1 MIIYACALTLGR
13 IYNFPLFRSTLK
25 KKNYLDK
32 LPWRVHKLTR
42 LLERVVLNTISTWRL
57 RGGFSIHGYSVIT
70 EKSVPP
76 NTAEW
81 AIYLFITQALG
92 GRIIQKKWHLHFS
105 HHIIFVS
112 VNWSFKFSHFFF
124 FKTTEETEME
134 QVASW
139 SSVKIRPQ
147 FDEVGKKT
155 ERSSGLALFRNMHF
169 IIRKKKGIKRMI
181 WWPYS

>member
-76 NTAEW
+76 NRAEW

-124 FKTTEETEME
+124 SKLRRRQKWNRWLAGLQWKWDHNLMKW
-134 QVASW
+134 VKRR
-139 SSVKIRPQ
+139 SVVRDLLYLEICISLS
-147 FDEVGKKT
+147 GK
-155 ERSSGLALFRNMHF
+155 
-169 IIRKKKGIKRMI
+169 RKE
-181 WWPYS
+181 